1 MCDKVTW
8 LCPPISLGRDALGI
22 IGVGTDGL
30 LTDDVGSFVNVTV
43 EVVLVNFSTLW
54 VEVFSL
60 GSVGLVTVGFGQV
73 FHEFFY
79 HHLAWHLCMCIV
91 SFQILD
97 RLVK

>member
-43 EVVLVNFSTLW
+43 EVVLVNFSTL
-54 VEVFSL
+54 
-60 GSVGLVTVGFGQV
+60 
-73 FHEFFY
+73 
-79 HHLAWHLCMCIV
+79 
-91 SFQILD
+91 
-97 RLVK
+97 